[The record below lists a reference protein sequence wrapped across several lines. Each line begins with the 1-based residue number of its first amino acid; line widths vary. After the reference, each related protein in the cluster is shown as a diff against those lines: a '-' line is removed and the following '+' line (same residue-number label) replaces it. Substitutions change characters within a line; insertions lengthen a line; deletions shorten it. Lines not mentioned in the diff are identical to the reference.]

1 MLECEKARGEK
12 GKLMLQTIGIFQ
24 ESDKRNK
31 RKYRA
36 VKGQQQAEGKTPG
49 QALDSLEE
57 LMTSEQKDASSLI
70 ILQRF
75 QPDTLFSQS
84 QIDKLQT
91 LMSQFQDSIQSDDS
105 FSPEER
111 AELEELIEAEWI
123 AAIAR
128 GATIMAQTSQTGTE

>member
-1 MLECEKARGEK
+1 
-12 GKLMLQTIGIFQ
+12 MLQTIGIFQ
-24 ESDKRNK
+24 ESGKRNK
-31 RKYRA
+31 RWYRA
-36 VKGQQQAEGKTPG
+36 IKGQQQAEGKTPG
-49 QALDSLEE
+49 QALDSLEK

-75 QPDTLFSQS
+75 QPDTLFLQS

-91 LMSQFQDSIQSDDS
+91 LMSQFQDSIQSDDA
-105 FSPEER
+105 FTPEER

-128 GATIMAQTSQTGTE
+128 GATVLAQTNQTETE